1 MLAIGIK
8 NSILVLL
15 IILILHFLIKNTIF
29 DKNGKAP
36 KKVQQA
42 PTDIKKVHIASVPTV
57 DIMSSQPAK
66 VQVETFKNE
75 SLSCEA
81 SPPRNT
87 DLEKEE
93 LLKFVFGAEA
103 PDTSEDELKKYF
115 KGDDV
120 TSDVEGELAKIKP
133 TCPPVKKDDMNLPLS
148 TTCDPQIQR
157 LNLLEEKSV
166 KGDCNLKQDKKDIMI
181 LKEYDDE
188 NSMSGGE
195 LYGGLS
201 AFDNLASAFEEYN
214 SVCNFN
220 H

>member
-29 DKNGKAP
+29 DKNSKNP
-36 KKVQQA
+36 KKPQA
-42 PTDIKKVHIASVPTV
+42 KSTDIEQIHITAVPKVEIVP
-57 DIMSSQPAK
+57 PK
-66 VQVETFKNE
+66 VETFKDDAP
-75 SLSCEA
+75 SCA
-81 SPPRNT
+81 PAPPRNT
-87 DLEKEE
+87 DVEKEE

-103 PDTSEDELKKYF
+103 PGTSSEDELGKYF

-120 TSDVEGELAKIKP
+120 TSDVEGELAKRKP
-133 TCPPVKKDDMNLPLS
+133 TCPVVKKDDMNLPLT

-157 LNLLEEKSV
+157 LNLLAEKSV
-166 KGDCNLKQDKKDIMI
+166 KADCNLKQDKKDVMI

-188 NSMSGGE
+188 NSMSGGQ

-214 SVCNFN
+214 SVCDT
-220 H
+220 